1 VVTPGV
7 PTSNVTVVAPTVT
20 PTLPPPTPQPKTAT
34 ASLQIV
40 PSAPRVGDALDVILK
55 LSDVEELRGVE
66 AHLSFDP
73 SSVTPIDA
81 DAERPGI
88 QIEHG
93 GFLSPDFVVQNVISE
108 TEGSIHYAV
117 SQMPPQK
124 PVSGVGVL
132 MTVHLKAASPGD
144 LLVAVDSLILAN
156 VAEQA
161 IPVTFET
168 REVRLPIE

>member
-1 VVTPGV
+1 M
-7 PTSNVTVVAPTVT
+7 
-20 PTLPPPTPQPKTAT
+20 

-40 PSAPRVGDALDVILK
+40 PSDPRVGDALDVILE
-55 LSDVEELRGVE
+55 LADVEELRGVE
-66 AHLSFDP
+66 VHLSFDP

-81 DAERPGI
+81 DPERPGI

-117 SQMPPQK
+117 SQMPPQE

-156 VAEQA
+156 VSEQV
-161 IPVTFET
+161 IPVSFKN
-168 REVRLPIE
+168 REVKLPIE